1 MKHTFL
7 AMLYNYSVEDY
18 LMQFKRGAIK
28 IASFHRAYTWT
39 KEYALL
45 FADSLL
51 KNYPI
56 SPLGF
61 VQVKNKSDG
70 RYLLCGHQRF
80 LTLMLLYNQVFP
92 NEKGRR
98 QIAQWYETKPSW
110 DALLELFEIGEHIE
124 KTNCSF
130 PNQVDGITIPCIVFT
145 KYNNAT
151 YEEYFAQVKECFSRP
166 NFSGR
171 LISEKEITAMFMHQS

>member
-1 MKHTFL
+1 MDKK
-7 AMLYNYSVEDY
+7 N
-18 LMQFKRGAIK
+18 
-28 IASFHRAYTWT
+28 
-39 KEYALL
+39 ALL

-80 LTLMLLYNQVFP
+80 LSLVLLYNQVFP
-92 NEKGRR
+92 TEEGRK
-98 QIAQWYETKPSW
+98 QIAQWYVTNPTRET
-110 DALLELFEIGEHIE
+110 LYGLFGNGEYFD
-124 KTNCSF
+124 KVNCSF
-130 PNQVDGITIPCIVFT
+130 PNHIDGTTIPCIMFT
-145 KYNNAT
+145 KYSDAT

-171 LISEKEITAMFMHQS
+171 LISEKEITAMFMHQRRKFE